1 MYGTPNWPPSRC
13 LTGFGVGQSYWYNYP
28 PVRVYCIIFSK
39 TTSGFENSKHPKH
52 QFNVKIAI
60 HVLFGLIDYIFST
73 FTIQFKSIYLRS
85 RDNGLFLLSSRLS
98 FFFLFYKHQKL
109 VLVEISLLLP
119 ICVWKAV
126 YNIMFPSKQ
135 LSTLPKASSNHFN
148 LIDWYKGSLHLA
160 TMKIIFCVLL
170 FCTLVCGKKE
180 LQFSNICK

>member
-1 MYGTPNWPPSRC
+1 MAKVIDIISLLFEFIVSYLVKRLVVLKTQNTQNTNSMSRS
-13 LTGFGVGQSYWYNYP
+13 LSMFSLGWL
-28 PVRVYCIIFSK
+28 II
-39 TTSGFENSKHPKH
+39 
-52 QFNVKIAI
+52 
-60 HVLFGLIDYIFST
+60 
-73 FTIQFKSIYLRS
+73 
-85 RDNGLFLLSSRLS
+85 LFLLLPSNSKVYIYVRGTTAYFYFTSRLS